1 MRKTAFVVLFLIFIF
16 SLQAFAEEVSLTL
29 DEAVAIA
36 LRDNRDIRLRTEE
49 VKKAKAK
56 ISEARGA
63 LWPSLNFT
71 GGYTYTTGLSE
82 KRIGLTTTQ
91 TTFKYPLFES
101 GKIVNT
107 IKYNRFNMEA
117 TQAVLDKTKLEI
129 ILNLKKAFFT
139 LLLASDYAQLNKKI
153 VENTQA
159 HLDYL
164 QARYREGE
172 VSESEI
178 LNIKDSLASVQQAYE
193 TSLNQVEASVA
204 LLRNI
209 LYLDNAVMVKPEADF
224 SYDQKDIIYDEAFL
238 TALKKRPEIQQYEAQ
253 RKAAQ
258 KGIEITK
265 AGTRPSIYASWSYYS
280 RSASGLF
287 AGDGAITGASSTATR
302 AWNDY
307 QTLGF
312 TFSWPVFDG
321 WATRAK
327 VEQAIVELKET
338 QLLKEKTIKD
348 IALELKNAYLDLKNA
363 IVSIRAVETDAV
375 FYKNN
380 LDVAGKQK
388 DAGIASLLDFD
399 DADLKFRV
407 SAFKKDQAVY
417 DYIIAKSNFDKA
429 IGGM

>member
-1 MRKTAFVVLFLIFIF
+1 MRKISFIVLVLVFIF
-16 SLQAFAEEVSLTL
+16 SLNAWAEEISLTL

-36 LRDNRDIRLRTEE
+36 LRDNRDIILRAEE
-49 VKKAKAK
+49 VRKAKAK

-91 TTFKYPLFES
+91 TSFKYPLFES

-117 TQAVLDKTKLEI
+117 TQAVLDKTKLET
-129 ILNLKKAFFT
+129 ILSLKKAFFT
-139 LLLASDYAQLNKKI
+139 LLLATEYAQLNKRI

-164 QARYREGE
+164 EARYKQGE
-172 VSESEI
+172 VSESDI
-178 LNIKDSLASVQQAYE
+178 LNIEDSLASVKQAYE
-193 TSLNQVEASVA
+193 ASLNQIEASVA

-209 LYLDNAVMVKPEADF
+209 LYLDNAVVIKPEADF

-253 RKAAQ
+253 KKAAE
-258 KGIEITK
+258 KGIEIAK
-265 AGTRPSIYASWSYYS
+265 ANTRPSIYASWSYYS

-287 AGDGAITGASSTATR
+287 AGDGAITGASSTAAR

-312 TFSWPVFDG
+312 TFNWPVFDG
-321 WATRAK
+321 WATKAR
-327 VEQAIVELKET
+327 VEQAIVDLKQT
-338 QLLKEKTIKD
+338 QLLKEKSIKD
-348 IALELKNAYLDLKNA
+348 IALELKNAYLELKNA
-363 IVSIRAVETDAV
+363 IAGIKAVETDAV

-380 LDVAGKQK
+380 LDVTGKQK
-388 DAGIASLLDFD
+388 QAGIASLLDFD

-407 SAFKKDQAVY
+407 SVFKKNQSVY